1 MNNRL
6 IFVTLYTEFDFDS
19 TFDVISFNFREY
31 TQKSLDEI
39 ELFIN
44 QKKGDF
50 KSLLINFVQLQM
62 HMHKKVMSLSPNEG
76 ILNYGQPLSNCYV
89 VTESPFVLIFC
100 G

>member
-62 HMHKKVMSLSPNEG
+62 HMHKKVMSLSPRYEG
-76 ILNYGQPLSNCYV
+76 ILRQR
-89 VTESPFVLIFC
+89 
-100 G
+100 